1 LVRYPIMTTL
11 KVTTTGNSLAVRI
24 PQSVVERLRL
34 KKGDEIFLVETEDG
48 FRVTPYSPD
57 FAEQMRVAEGV
68 IARYRNALRELAKS

>member
-1 LVRYPIMTTL
+1 MAATL

-24 PQSVVERLRL
+24 PQSVADRLRL

-48 FRVTPYSPD
+48 FRVTPYNPD